1 VPKLMEICEESVAFG
16 TIFLMQISHKLL
28 AKRLLAFRTLTT
40 NPTAIDNH

>member
-1 VPKLMEICEESVAFG
+1 VAFG

-40 NPTAIDNH
+40 NPTAINNH